1 MKVYIVNE
9 YSEGF
14 NDEDRERINIVG
26 VYASYYD
33 AEDEA
38 EDLAEY
44 AGLAREG
51 DCWFLDDMKMITV
64 EEHEVL

>member
-26 VYASYYD
+26 VYASYLD
-33 AEDEA
+33 AEDHA
-38 EDLAEY
+38 VDLAEY
-44 AGLAREG
+44 GGLEREG